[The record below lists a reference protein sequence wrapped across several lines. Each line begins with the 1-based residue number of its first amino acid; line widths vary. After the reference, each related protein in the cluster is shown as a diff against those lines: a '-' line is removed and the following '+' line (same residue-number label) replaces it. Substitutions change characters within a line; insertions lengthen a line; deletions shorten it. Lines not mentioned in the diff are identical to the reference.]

1 MELIVNWKST
11 STINK
16 AQSAINRIYMK
27 NSSLLIRT
35 VIIVAITLVGI
46 YLVFGPRGDVSASSF
61 TWEGIKQNLARNI
74 NLGLDLKGGSHLVMR
89 VKTEDYLKKL
99 TENNRDAALKAAQ
112 DAQLPVGD
120 ASNVAANNTYQ
131 VSLNV
136 TDASK
141 IQEVI
146 DAVKKKVDFNPNVW
160 TESTSGNTITWS
172 LSLQAQTKLKEQA
185 TDQALKIVDSRINA
199 FGVKEP
205 TLQRQGRADSGQI
218 LLQMPGVENPE
229 RVKDLVG
236 QTSHLELMKIVTPPN
251 PSPVQTYPT
260 EQAALQSLGG
270 TLPQNRKIYAYAD
283 RDETPAANQANPND
297 KPKKFVIVETPAV
310 VDGSELR
317 DAAAVQGRGGSNE
330 YQISFSF
337 KPSGAQKFGDWTG
350 KNINNYMAVVL
361 NDEVKSAAY
370 IKSQIFDSGEIS
382 GRFTKSTAD
391 DLALTLK
398 SGALPA
404 EIEYQEER
412 TVGPSLGA
420 DSIRSGVTA
429 SIGGLAFVIL
439 FMLFY
444 YRGSGVNAVIALVL
458 NMILTMAALVV
469 FGSTLTLPGIAGL
482 ILGIGMAVDSNVLIF
497 ERIREELRLGFAVPK
512 SISLGF
518 DRAFVTIIDTHITT
532 IISSI
537 ILYIYGSGPIKGFAV
552 TLILGLLINL
562 FTAVFVS
569 RTIFNWILSRNPKM
583 QKLSI

>member
-1 MELIVNWKST
+1 
-11 STINK
+11 
-16 AQSAINRIYMK
+16 MK
-27 NSSLLIRT
+27 NTGLLIRT
-35 VIIVAITLVGI
+35 AIIAVITLVGI
-46 YLVFGPRGDVSASSF
+46 FLVFGPRGSVSANDF
-61 TWEGIKQNLARNI
+61 TLQGIKNNLAKNI

-89 VKTEDYLKKL
+89 VKTEEYLKTL
-99 TENNRDAALKAAQ
+99 TQNNEVAAVAAAKE
-112 DAQLPVGD
+112 AQLPVSDG
-120 ASNVAANNTYQ
+120 SYVAENNNYQ
-131 VSLNV
+131 VALNL
-136 TDASK
+136 TDASRA
-141 IQEVI
+141 QEVI
-146 DAVKKKVDFNPNVW
+146 DAVKKKVDFANW
-160 TESTSGNTITWS
+160 TQNTSGNTINYT
-172 LSLQAQTKLKEQA
+172 LTAQTQAKLKEQA
-185 TDQALKIVDSRINA
+185 TDQALKIIDSRINA

-229 RVKDLVG
+229 RIKELVRG
-236 QTSHLELMKIVTPPN
+236 ESKLELMKIVSPPS
-251 PSPVQTYPT
+251 PAPVQTYPT
-260 EQAALQSLGG
+260 EQAALQTIGG
-270 TLPQNRKIYAYAD
+270 KPTDSKKVLVYAD
-283 RDETPAANQANPND
+283 RDETPAANQTQPSQ
-297 KPKKFVIVETPAV
+297 KPKQYVVVESPAV

-317 DAAAVQGRGGSNE
+317 DANAVSRSGGNSD

-350 KNINNYMAVVL
+350 KNIGNYMAVVL
-361 NDEVKSAAY
+361 NGEVKSAAY

-382 GRFTKSTAD
+382 GRFTKATAD

-404 EIEYQEER
+404 AIEYQEER

-420 DSIRSGVTA
+420 DSIRSGVAA
-429 SIGGLAFVIL
+429 SLGGLAFVIL

-444 YRGSGVNAVIALVL
+444 YRGSGINAVIALLL
-458 NMILTMAALVV
+458 NMILTIAALVV

-497 ERIREELRLGFAVPK
+497 ERIREELRLGFSVAE
-512 SISLGF
+512 SISIGF

-532 IISSI
+532 IISSV
-537 ILYIYGSGPIKGFAV
+537 ILYLYGSGPIKGFAV

>member
-1 MELIVNWKST
+1 
-11 STINK
+11 
-16 AQSAINRIYMK
+16 MK
-27 NSSLLIRT
+27 NTSLWIRT
-35 VIIVAITLVGI
+35 AIIVVITIVGI
-46 YLVFGPRGDVSASSF
+46 YLVFGPRRAPNTSDF
-61 TWEGIKQNLARNI
+61 TLQGVKDNLAHNI

-89 VKTEDYLKKL
+89 VKTEDYLKTL
-99 TENNRDAALKAAQ
+99 TENNEIAAGQALKAGKDDSGQPLNIA
-112 DAQLPVGD
+112 VGE
-120 ASNVAANNTYQ
+120 SSHVAANNDYQ
-131 VSLNV
+131 FTINVSDPAQAAAAL
-136 TDASK
+136 D
-141 IQEVI
+141 II
-146 DAVKKKVDFNPNVW
+146 KKKVDLGNW
-160 TESTSGNTITWS
+160 SESTNGGSLNWS
-172 LSLQAQTKLKEQA
+172 LPKQTQAKLKDQATEQA
-185 TDQALKIVDSRINA
+185 FKIIESRINA

-205 TLQRQGRADSGQI
+205 TLQRQGASDSGQI

-229 RVKDLVG
+229 RVKELVKG
-236 QTSHLELMKIVTPPN
+236 KSKLELMKIVSQPN
-251 PSPVQTYPT
+251 PAPVQIYPT
-260 EQAALQSLGG
+260 KEAALQSIGG
-270 TLPQNRKIYAYAD
+270 KESLTRKVLVYAD
-283 RDETPAANQANPND
+283 RDEAAKASPTPTTEA
-297 KPKKFVIVETPAV
+297 KPKQYVVVENPAV

-317 DAAAVQGRGGSNE
+317 DAAAIQGKGGGSD

-350 KNINNYMAVVL
+350 KNIGNYMAVVL

-382 GRFTKSTAD
+382 GRFSKTTAD

-420 DSIRSGVTA
+420 DSIRAGVSA
-429 SIGGLAFVIL
+429 SIGGLVLVVL

-444 YRGSGVNAVIALVL
+444 YRGSGVNAVIALTL
-458 NMILTMAALVV
+458 NMILTVAALIV

-482 ILGIGMAVDSNVLIF
+482 ILVIGMAVDSNVLIF
-497 ERIREELRLGFAVPK
+497 ERIREEIRLGFSVPE

-532 IISSI
+532 IISSV
-537 ILYIYGSGPIKGFAV
+537 ILYMTGSGPIKGFAV

-569 RTIFNWILSRNPKM
+569 RTIFKWELTRNPNM